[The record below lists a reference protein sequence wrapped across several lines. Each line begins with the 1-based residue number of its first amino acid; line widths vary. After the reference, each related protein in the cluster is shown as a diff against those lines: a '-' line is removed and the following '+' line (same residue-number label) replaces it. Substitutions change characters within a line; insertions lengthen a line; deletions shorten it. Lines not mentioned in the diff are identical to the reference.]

1 MIKAKLAAQAVQLTA
16 DRLPFVL
23 ATVVRARRPTSVR
36 PGDTAIVRSDGAIE
50 GFVGG
55 HCAASS
61 VRLYAMRALETG
73 EPILLRLLPDGGDTE
88 RPRDGIEGVVVEH
101 NPCLSGGALEI
112 FLEPRLPEPRIVIV
126 GDSPVA
132 QALEELA
139 VTGGYSVEPSGAAS
153 DGDLAGAAAVIV
165 ASHGD
170 QEEQVLTAALSAG
183 VPYVALVA
191 SRDRGAAVRAGL
203 DLPRELS
210 SQLHTPAG
218 IDIGA
223 GTPVEIAISILAELI
238 LVRHSDP
245 APGRPP
251 ATTAID
257 PSCGM
262 EVAVTDLTLRVELS
276 GAPIYFCSEGCRSA
290 YASAHAIDV
299 AKR

>member
-1 MIKAKLAAQAVQLTA
+1 MIKAKLAARAAQLTT
-16 DRLPFVL
+16 DRVPFVL

-36 PGDTAIVRSDGAIE
+36 PGDTALVRSDGVIE

-73 EPILLRLLPDGGDTE
+73 EPILLRLLPDGGETE

-132 QALEELA
+132 QAFEQLA
-139 VTGGYSVEPSGAAS
+139 VTGGYTVEPLG
-153 DGDLAGAAAVIV
+153 GELAGAAAVVV

-170 QEEQVLTAALSAG
+170 REEQVLAAALSAG

-191 SRDRGAAVRAGL
+191 SRNRGASVRAAL

-210 SQLHTPAG
+210 AQLHTPAG
-218 IDIGA
+218 VDIGA
-223 GTPVEIAISILAELI
+223 KTPVEIAISILAELI
-238 LVRHSDP
+238 LVAHSDS
-245 APGRPP
+245 APERPP
-251 ATTAID
+251 VTVAID
-257 PSCGM
+257 PICGM
-262 EVAVTDLTLRVELS
+262 QVAVADSAVRVEVS
-276 GAPIYFCSEGCRSA
+276 GSRIYFCSEACRSA
-290 YASAHAIDV
+290 YASAHATDV
-299 AKR
+299 ASR